1 MDVINFTEHLNPT
14 LDSYSSGFQLCLL
27 FEDKSLQTHNVTKKW
42 SSKKKKQPCRDWKV
56 IYLMHKVLCFTPKV
70 MVSMLEIFTKKKES
84 CCKNTGLTFSP
95 DLNSSEEKFPMVET
109 TALLNVYS
117 QNNLNK
123 SSLTKPSRLRYL
135 GVLLSILQPGAGRL
149 GWTVGMTLWD
159 ITVMWIHQIWLRPHQ
174 DFILKNS
181 LFWRIQESTGLTHSR
196 LIFLSNGLETYP
208 RQTKEPTN
216 HYPKTTTNSQ
226 ALNDSRT

>member
-1 MDVINFTEHLNPT
+1 
-14 LDSYSSGFQLCLL
+14 
-27 FEDKSLQTHNVTKKW
+27 
-42 SSKKKKQPCRDWKV
+42 
-56 IYLMHKVLCFTPKV
+56 

-149 GWTVGMTLWD
+149 G
-159 ITVMWIHQIWLRPHQ
+159 
-174 DFILKNS
+174 
-181 LFWRIQESTGLTHSR
+181 
-196 LIFLSNGLETYP
+196 
-208 RQTKEPTN
+208 
-216 HYPKTTTNSQ
+216 
-226 ALNDSRT
+226 